1 MLKILP
7 QRTVNNHSILSCRG
21 LSLKVGRG
29 TRARGTWDEGRGDVG
44 CGDAGTR
51 RRGDARTSEIG
62 DARGFEDVINK

>member
-7 QRTVNNHSILSCRG
+7 QKTVNNHSILSCRG

-29 TRARGTWDEGRGDVG
+29 TWGRGNVG

>member
-7 QRTVNNHSILSCRG
+7 QRTVNNHSILSCRE

-29 TRARGTWDEGRGDVG
+29 MRGRGDV
-44 CGDAGTR
+44 GTR

-62 DARGFEDVINK
+62 DARGFEDVIKK

>member
-7 QRTVNNHSILSCRG
+7 QRIVNNHSILSCRG

-29 TRARGTWDEGRGDVG
+29 TRGRGDVG
-44 CGDAGTR
+44 CGDVGTR